1 MKEFLLCAAIAAVG
15 LIETCIVDNN
25 RLHYIQDYGYDKVL
39 STSSLKLCA
48 INNDGD
54 TLHSLYCLPIADDE
68 MKNLLGTTPNERV
81 SLHFF
86 HFVID

>member
-15 LIETCIVDNN
+15 LIETCIVHNN
-25 RLHYIQDYGYDKVL
+25 RLHYIQAYGYDKVL

-68 MKNLLGTTPNERV
+68 MKNLLGNEVHDRV
-81 SLHFF
+81 SLHFS
-86 HFVID
+86 IS

>member
-1 MKEFLLCAAIAAVG
+1 VPLLQLLVS
-15 LIETCIVDNN
+15 LKRVLSCIVDNN

-54 TLHSLYCLPIADDE
+54 TLHSLYGLPIADDE
-68 MKNLLGTTPNERV
+68 MKNLLGATVNERV

-86 HFVID
+86 HFLID

>member
-48 INNDGD
+48 INNDGN
-54 TLHSLYCLPIADDE
+54 TLNSLYSLPIAEDE
-68 MKNLLGTTPNERV
+68 MKNLLGTTVNERV

>member
-15 LIETCIVDNN
+15 LIETCIVHNN
-25 RLHYIQDYGYDKVL
+25 RLHYIQAYGYDKVL

-68 MKNLLGTTPNERV
+68 MKNLLGNEAHDRV
-81 SLHFF
+81 SLHFP
-86 HFVID
+86 IS